1 MGCGSIIRSP
11 LTGIFLYLDMKKI
24 LLLLF
29 PVLMLAQHPADAD
42 VKKLYT
48 AFHDI
53 DIDFLSERICS
64 PYEGMDLYARL
75 DDYFL
80 NDSQKFRYVFTNA
93 KYNYEAA
100 LSINGL
106 DYYPVNFRNVIR
118 ITYFQPIDVAATQEQ
133 LKAKFAAQSI
143 VYERARNSF
152 LIVYQAK
159 ILTWN
164 AQGIWKF
171 AILDQTIP
179 QEITNGCLPQD
190 VRSRLGLP

>member
-1 MGCGSIIRSP
+1 
-11 LTGIFLYLDMKKI
+11 MKKI

-29 PVLMLAQHPADAD
+29 PVLMLAQHPPDAD

-64 PYEGMDLYARL
+64 PYEGMELYARL
-75 DDYFL
+75 DAYFL

-93 KYNYEAA
+93 KYNYGPVI
-100 LSINGL
+100 SVDGI
-106 DYYPVNFRNVIR
+106 DYHPVDFRNVIR
-118 ITYFQPIDVAATQEQ
+118 IPYFQPIDVASTQEQ

-159 ILTWN
+159 MLTWN

-179 QEITNGCLPQD
+179 KEITAGCLPESIK
-190 VRSRLGLP
+190 SRLGLQ